1 MDFKSINIFWD
12 TGTCI
17 AYAIWSILVVV
28 LLIGLVTK
36 NWILLKRTLKYF
48 INSSVFIIA
57 WMMFV
62 ELALVVRPHMTM
74 TKESSI
80 KVLKNWIIEA
90 QIKDIYVALAAII
103 ILFIINLLFY
113 FKVEHT
119 KFKRDLLI
127 LTITDSIILSLG
139 IWLTGQEAYFGLLPE
154 INLHFR

>member
-1 MDFKSINIFWD
+1 MDFKSINIFLA
-12 TGTCI
+12 TGTCT

-28 LLIGLVTK
+28 LLVGLVTK

-48 INSSVFIIA
+48 INSLVFVIA
-57 WMMFV
+57 WVMFM
-62 ELALVVRPHMTM
+62 ELALVVRPRMAM

-80 KVLKNWIIEA
+80 KALKNWIIEA

-113 FKVEHT
+113 FKIEHT
-119 KFKRDLLI
+119 KFKRDLFI
-127 LTITDSIILSLG
+127 LTISDSIILSLG

-154 INLHFR
+154 INSHFR